1 MNSESL
7 SLPEVIRFTPDQV
20 IDPRGRSCEVRIPD
34 VSFSQSRV
42 FNSVPWSL
50 HGIYSNGAGRLVRCL
65 SGSIFLA
72 AVDLRDD
79 SATYLQS
86 TNCRIDGTTQQAVW
100 VPPGFG
106 YGFLADEQG
115 VTVLVEQTEP
125 SVDQITNWNS
135 PSLSIPWP
143 LMRNMKVITPILSNQ
158 DRAA

>member
-20 IDPRGRSCEVRIPD
+20 IDPRGRSCEMHISD
-34 VSFSQSRV
+34 VSFTGSRV

-65 SGSIFLA
+65 NGSIFLA
-72 AVDLRDD
+72 AVDLRED

-106 YGFLADEQG
+106 YGFLAGEQG
-115 VTVLVEQTEP
+115 VTVLV
-125 SVDQITNWNS
+125 DQVGAGSDEIVGWNR
-135 PSLSIPWP
+135 PDLSIPWP
-143 LMRNMKVITPILSNQ
+143 LMRNMQVVSPILSNQ